1 MNSQIKSDDA
11 SALNEFFWDYYETTN
26 VHSQQPSQQ
35 KIKVDEN
42 VQFIAVPVPI
52 LMPIDN
58 VNCDKFADL
67 FLDPDYMWKILNH
80 QYTIDC
86 DVVERQQRDHL
97 QQQQYA
103 QQRTENSSEW
113 QREESDNEKK
123 IACISTA
130 ASKLSYVSD
139 SKVERSEIN
148 EIFPPPSEFNNNFNN
163 NFKEMQS
170 DVRDNEEKCLDN
182 FSEIEETK
190 SCDVEVNSSSNSNS
204 NNNETAIQQA
214 IEVVETKKI
223 KNNTSISIESVSNCT
238 NFEKLLTMEHN
249 ELSNCNEINDE
260 GSIHDNQVAAE
271 KTEQNYFVSSHNNDT
286 DNDQMV
292 QIDTQNDSCANKINL
307 IVNENDHQT
316 WNNNKHRIKIDDKES
331 SSLIQDENSL
341 SDTISNEK
349 IELRDESIEK
359 CTYAHKNVNMNN
371 DSSVFSMSVCNENNI
386 TIIHDEETGK
396 NIYNHTSNTIY
407 SDQTL
412 PANNNTEV
420 NSTMKQE
427 MFIDGTCS
435 GVVSNQQSCDS
446 DGNAKFKSLVM
457 ISSNLSAI
465 DDAEEGLNNSV
476 QIISSK
482 TTHIVRENSDVVSV
496 QLASKNWQPRNF
508 NLQET
513 RKASNNVKSIIDF
526 YEERQ
531 EKLHAT
537 ADVVNVNLNFENAN
551 ETKQITSQNVNDSDE
566 REEEGSSNSILSV
579 DDDDEI
585 APIDSIDIIEN
596 INNNINENNTEI
608 IEETTVEDNHEV
620 SSSAVVC
627 LEDGLADD
635 DSWVEDVSQH
645 DSEEIMMESGSEY
658 DSSEE
663 LIVQSSADREEELRG
678 YNRVSIDFT
687 LHTIVEESCEES
699 EQESLEPQRVS
710 ASELE
715 KYFFFGLGG
724 DGATTLPLSY
734 NKSPR
739 HYDEQEESQ
748 SETSSICSEGLN
760 SSNEHEKFDE
770 TESTLTSSRLEKY
783 FLSGFMGFS
792 AADDTN
798 NTSNDSGSVGSDS
811 EGKHS
816 PEQRRKKLVRA
827 RGSSRSSQSSSLDN
841 LLSKDETNESQN
853 LEQQQQQNQVGDDS
867 SETDTNSENVEKNES
882 HSDTIKRKKKT
893 RKLDFVED
901 TKRSFEGELMLNSSH
916 PDDERKL
923 LLHKTESTTSSSTST
938 NNNTSSTS
946 SFLNSLIHSRKQHSR
961 DSGFVGSNDDLLK
974 NDTQKLID
982 VRKDLEEIHEETT
995 RENDLANIETKSVS
1009 SGLSR
1014 KDSFNAWSS
1023 DEETNLMMSKMRQ
1036 IFKTLVAASANTRKT
1051 SSSSKTNN
1059 DNEEDTASDQ
1069 NTRFRSPQL
1078 VYFENELTRLM
1089 KTVPGIKDEHV
1100 REIVEYFSSEDTWS
1114 DSYDSSDYTS
1124 SDKETVMKQSKK
1136 IQQQISASCQEII
1149 EKFDSG
1155 KVVTPDE
1162 EGDMGDG
1169 GLIVDDGLN
1178 KETAFVYQKLMASIS
1193 KIQNEKRTSSQ
1204 ESSPPFITKV
1214 MHHIGSRL
1222 VALMHEVSSNDS
1234 TPINKPKSDVEN
1246 INEKVVVDDNNERSV
1261 MNLGRSK
1268 SHDLLLSETKINP
1281 EIVLNEER
1289 ETSDNERFSWRGS
1302 FESALLADSSQKLCS
1317 FENSSSSALSVLIA
1331 KRRSV
1336 GDLLFSS
1343 NSLSSEQLDRVRSCG
1358 SIDGERKDWKTSQN
1372 EGSEKTNEFTKTE
1385 DNFRSRSTLPR
1396 ILQLSMNNKST
1407 NSLPRLPTSSS
1418 SNNQIGFGAIQKAQ
1432 SVYNFLHNN
1441 VKSARYRPPG
1451 FRQQQTQ
1458 TPKRISSIKLQ
1469 NINNRSEYRKTTDVK
1484 DYGKL
1489 FSHHMYNFCK
1499 RISSSSRDINKKL
1512 CIKLYYAYMQ
1522 SKIFHLIQTTY
1533 VKNSFQYLANLFV
1546 HFFCVILVLYFL

>member
-1 MNSQIKSDDA
+1 MILIQLTLKGPTTFADSDSDSRLSYDVRHADDYKLTFSSPDTSETEDESKMNSKNDDA
-11 SALNEFFWDYYETTN
+11 ASEFFWDYYETTN
-26 VHSQQPSQQ
+26 MHSPHESL
-35 KIKVDEN
+35 KMDEN
-42 VQFIAVPVPI
+42 VQIIAVPVPI

-67 FLDPDYMWKILNH
+67 FLDPDYMLKILN
-80 QYTIDC
+80 QYKIDC
-86 DVVERQQRDHL
+86 DVSHTPKRDHL
-97 QQQQYA
+97 QHERA
-103 QQRTENSSEW
+103 ETENLSER
-113 QREESDNEKK
+113 REESERK
-123 IACISTA
+123 IGYISTT
-130 ASKLSYVSD
+130 STKVSYVSD
-139 SKVERSEIN
+139 SKVARSELN
-148 EIFPPPSEFNNNFNN
+148 EILSPPIEFD
-163 NFKEMQS
+163 NFKEIEVMETER
-170 DVRDNEEKCLDN
+170 DVRDNEEKCLES

-190 SCDVEVNSSSNSNS
+190 SCEVMNSNEIEKNPTEIIS
-204 NNNETAIQQA
+204 NT
-214 IEVVETKKI
+214 
-223 KNNTSISIESVSNCT
+223 SIESVGNCT
-238 NFEKLLTMEHN
+238 NFEKLLTMESKHN
-249 ELSNCNEINDE
+249 ELSNNEINDE
-260 GSIHDNQVAAE
+260 GSIRGAE
-271 KTEQNYFVSSHNNDT
+271 TATHNN
-286 DNDQMV
+286 QMV
-292 QIDTQNDSCANKINL
+292 RIDIQNESCANKINV
-307 IVNENDHQT
+307 IVTENDHQH
-316 WNNNKHRIKIDDKES
+316 WNIGDCGDVKPKIYS
-331 SSLIQDENSL
+331 TQDEDSL
-341 SDTISNEK
+341 NDIVL
-349 IELRDESIEK
+349 ELQDESIEK
-359 CTYAHKNVNMNN
+359 CTYDHNVN
-371 DSSVFSMSVCNENNI
+371 DTSVFSMNVCNENNI
-386 TIIHDEETGK
+386 TIIQNDETGK
-396 NIYNHTSNTIY
+396 NSHYNTPNTIP

-412 PANNNTEV
+412 PANNNTEEV

-427 MFIDGTCS
+427 MKDGTCVG
-435 GVVSNQQSCDS
+435 GVVSSQQSCDS

-457 ISSNLSAI
+457 ISSNLSSI
-465 DDAEEGLNNSV
+465 DGEEGLNNSV
-476 QIISSK
+476 QIISSD
-482 TTHIVRENSDVVSV
+482 TTHIITENSDAVLV
-496 QLASKNWQPRNF
+496 QHKNWQPRNF
-508 NLQET
+508 NSQET
-513 RKASNNVKSIIDF
+513 RKASNVKSIIDF

-531 EKLHAT
+531 EKLHS
-537 ADVVNVNLNFENAN
+537 DVISVVNFENSNEN
-551 ETKQITSQNVNDSDE
+551 ETIERTNE
-566 REEEGSSNSILSV
+566 REGSVLSV
-579 DDDDEI
+579 ETI
-585 APIDSIDIIEN
+585 AIDSIDVIAIDKNVEEEEN
-596 INNNINENNTEI
+596 S
-608 IEETTVEDNHEV
+608 EV
-620 SSSAVVC
+620 TSSAVC

-663 LIVQSSADREEELRG
+663 LIVQSAADREEELRG

-699 EQESLEPQRVS
+699 EQESIEPQRVS

-715 KYFFFGLGG
+715 KYFFFGLGE
-724 DGATTLPLSY
+724 GALPLSY
-734 NKSPR
+734 NKSLR
-739 HYDEQEESQ
+739 HYDEQEESH

-792 AADDTN
+792 AEDNN

-841 LLSKDETNESQN
+841 LLSKDENNESQN
-853 LEQQQQQNQVGDDS
+853 SEHQADDS
-867 SETDTNSENVEKNES
+867 SETDTNSECVEKNEN

-893 RKLDFVED
+893 RKLDFEES
-901 TKRSFEGELMLNSSH
+901 KRSFEGEASSH
-916 PDDERKL
+916 PEVNYDDRKM
-923 LLHKTESTTSSSTST
+923 LHKSE
-938 NNNTSSTS
+938 SSTS
-946 SFLNSLIHSRKQHSR
+946 STFLNSLIHSRKQHSR

-974 NDTQKLID
+974 SDSQKLID
-982 VRKDLEEIHEETT
+982 ARKDLEGIHEESK
-995 RENDLANIETKSVS
+995 ENDVGSDTKSMS

-1036 IFKTLVAASANTRKT
+1036 FFKTLVAASASTRK
-1051 SSSSKTNN
+1051 SSKTS
-1059 DNEEDTASDQ
+1059 NEDETAVEQ

-1124 SDKETVMKQSKK
+1124 SDKETVIKQSKK

-1169 GLIVDDGLN
+1169 GLIDDGLN

-1204 ESSPPFITKV
+1204 ESSPPFISKV

-1234 TPINKPKSDVEN
+1234 IKPKSDTE
-1246 INEKVVVDDNNERSV
+1246 NNENKVADESNERT
-1261 MNLGRSK
+1261 MINLGRSK
-1268 SHDLLLSETKINP
+1268 SHDLLLSETKTNP

-1358 SIDGERKDWKTSQN
+1358 SIDGERKDWKTSQTG
-1372 EGSEKTNEFTKTE
+1372 GSEKTSEFTKIE

-1418 SNNQIGFGAIQKAQ
+1418 NNQIGFGAIQKAQ

-1441 VKSARYRPPG
+1441 VKSARYRAPG
-1451 FRQQQTQ
+1451 FRQQ

-1469 NINNRSEYRKTTDVK
+1469 NITNRSEYRKTSDVK
-1484 DYGKL
+1484 DYGE
-1489 FSHHMYNFCK
+1489 
-1499 RISSSSRDINKKL
+1499 
-1512 CIKLYYAYMQ
+1512 
-1522 SKIFHLIQTTY
+1522 
-1533 VKNSFQYLANLFV
+1533 
-1546 HFFCVILVLYFL
+1546 